1 MIEAANIREWR
12 NHNVVDPAGHKIA
25 QPKGGVRV
33 MVLFLLLII
42 VAVALGIIG
51 TVTEGLGYL
60 LFIGIVL
67 LAADLLF
74 ATMRLSGGTRRRPP
88 R

>member
-1 MIEAANIREWR
+1 
-12 NHNVVDPAGHKIA
+12 
-25 QPKGGVRV
+25 

-51 TVTEGLGYL
+51 TVAEGLGYL

-74 ATMRLSGGTRRRPP
+74 ATMRLSGGTRRRSP